1 MRALIYDRQSELDGA
16 DDLEVASASR
26 RRVADC
32 LEYCK
37 LKGHEV
43 AGIYRDDDRS
53 GFKGV
58 RREDF
63 ERLLTDA
70 AAGAGQVIVAWKLDR
85 ISRNRTDWN
94 RVIDLTEQANIALAS
109 VNESIDTST
118 PSGRALRDN
127 IAVLTRMESEN
138 ISLRVSRAALERAR
152 AGLPLAGG
160 ARPFGYADDKVT
172 VVEAE
177 AELLREAAARVVAG
191 ESLRS
196 IARDFNNRGLRT
208 AKGRRFTAANLGST
222 LTSPRL
228 IGRRTYKGVEVAD
241 GRWPAILDV
250 ATFEQVR
257 AILTSPARRTQI
269 GRPPTY
275 LLVGGLARCSIHLT
289 PLQSR
294 TRSDGRRYACDG
306 GDREAG
312 RVHLTV
318 AADPLE
324 QLVTERVLD
333 RLDGPG
339 LARFLRDRA
348 KNGDRELADQLVE
361 DEKALVDLARA
372 RFVARPQEID
382 HGAYLTIKAELE
394 ERITSARARL
404 AQRARTSILAGV
416 GPEPGALRAAWERW
430 TLEQRRE
437 VLRLVIPEG
446 VIVKPTAKRG
456 RLFDVDRV
464 DIPTWRA

>member
-1 MRALIYDRQSELDGA
+1 MRALIYDRQSELDGTNDA
-16 DDLEVASASR
+16 EIASASQR
-26 RRVADC
+26 RMADC

-43 AGIYRDDDRS
+43 AGVYRDDDRS

-58 RREDF
+58 QRQDF

-70 AAGAGQVIVAWKLDR
+70 AAGAGEVIVAWKLDR

-94 RVIDLTEQANIALAS
+94 RVIDLTEQAGIALAS

-118 PSGRALRDN
+118 PSGRALRDI

-152 AGLPLAGG
+152 AGLPLGGG
-160 ARPFGYADDKVT
+160 ARPFGYAADKVT
-172 VVEAE
+172 VVASE
-177 AELLREAAARVVAG
+177 AELIREAARRVVAG

-196 IARDFNNRGLRT
+196 IARDFNTRGLHT
-208 AKGRRFTAANLGST
+208 AKGRRFTAPNLGAM

-228 IGRRTYKGVEVAD
+228 IGRRVYKGTEVAD

-250 ATFEQVR
+250 AVFEQVR
-257 AILTSPARRTQI
+257 SILDNPARRTQI

-275 LLVGGLARCSIHLT
+275 LLVGGLARCSEHGT

-294 TRSDGRRYACDG
+294 TRSDGRRYACDS

-324 QLVTERVLD
+324 QLVTQRVLD

-348 KNGDRELADQLVE
+348 RNGDRELADRLVDDERALVE
-361 DEKALVDLARA
+361 LGRA
-372 RFVARPQEID
+372 RFVDREID
-382 HGAYLTIKAELE
+382 HGAYLTVKAELE
-394 ERITSARARL
+394 ERITSARSRL
-404 AQRARTSILAGV
+404 AQRAQTAILASV
-416 GPEPGALRAAWERW
+416 GPEPGALRQAWARW
-430 TLEQRRE
+430 TLEQRRQ
-437 VLRLVIPEG
+437 VLRLVITEG
-446 VIVKPTAKRG
+446 VVVKPTAKRG
-456 RLFDVDRV
+456 RAFDIDRV